1 MSILEGGCLCGAI
14 RFRATG
20 KPTNTMVCHCQTCRR
35 AAGSPVVAWLTF
47 DRKDFR
53 ITRGKLSEFNSTP
66 PVTRGFCGTCGTPL
80 TFESTRFPDETD
92 VTICSLDDPEQ
103 VPPRDHTRAATKLT
117 WVKLA
122 DVDNAND
129 IPPDGSNSRNDPTAL
144 YSADGRFS
152 SFELPSSS
160 GFLYKWEA

>member
-80 TFESTRFPDETD
+80 TYAHRDSPDSID
-92 VTICSLDDPEQ
+92 VTTCSVDDPQ
-103 VPPRDHTRAATKLT
+103 AYPPTHQSWLSDDVG
-117 WVKLA
+117 WVRFG
-122 DVDNAND
+122 
-129 IPPDGSNSRNDPTAL
+129 DGLPAFAQSRPH
-144 YSADGRFS
+144 
-152 SFELPSSS
+152 
-160 GFLYKWEA
+160 